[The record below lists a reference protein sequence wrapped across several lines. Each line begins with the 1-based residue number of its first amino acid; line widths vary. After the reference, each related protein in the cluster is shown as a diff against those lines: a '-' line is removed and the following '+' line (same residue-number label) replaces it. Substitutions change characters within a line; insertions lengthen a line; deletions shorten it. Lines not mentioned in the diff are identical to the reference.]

1 MVYSLV
7 AAAATFLLA
16 VLAGGPFVAFLRAK
30 KLGKAISS
38 EGPQSHLGK
47 AGTPTMGGVLIVG
60 CALLVAAL
68 TAAFRFHR
76 PSIALP
82 LTVMAVADAMGLL
95 DDLQTL
101 IGRERREAHSRV
113 DMLAKMAVLLAMGF
127 GTALVLYFAMNRAE
141 VLIPHFGSYDL
152 GPAYIVIAAA
162 VVLATTSAVS
172 IADGLDGLEAGITAI
187 AFAAYGVI
195 AGLQSQPYVAALCFC
210 TAGAATG
217 FLWYNAHPAR
227 VFMGDSGSMPLG
239 AGLAVAALMT
249 GWWLLLPVIGVLF
262 VAEGASDV
270 LQIGYF
276 RLTHGRRLFK
286 MAPLHHHFELIGW
299 AETQVVT
306 RFWVVAGVAALLGVA
321 LVLVD

>member
-7 AAAATFLLA
+7 AGSATFLLA
-16 VLAGGPFVAFLRAK
+16 VLAGGPLVAFLRAR
-30 KLGKAISS
+30 KLGKSISA

-47 AGTPTMGGVLIVG
+47 AGTPTMGGILIVG
-60 CALLVAAL
+60 CAVLVTAATAAL
-68 TAAFRFHR
+68 RFHR

-82 LTVMAVADAMGLL
+82 LIVMVAAMVLGFA

-101 IGRERREAHSRV
+101 IGREKREAHSRV
-113 DMLAKMAVLLAMGF
+113 DMLAKMAVLLSMGL
-127 GTALVLYFAMNRAE
+127 GSALVLYFAMDRSE
-141 VLIPHFGSYDL
+141 VLIPHFGSRDL
-152 GPAYIVIAAA
+152 GPAYIVIAAV

-172 IADGLDGLEAGITAI
+172 IADGLDGLEAGMNAL
-187 AFAAYGVI
+187 AFAAYGII
-195 AGLQSQPYVAALCFC
+195 AGVQSQPYVAAFCFC
-210 TAGAATG
+210 TAGAAVG

-227 VFMGDSGSMPLG
+227 VFMGDTGSLALG
-239 AGLAVAALMT
+239 GGLAVAALMT
-249 GWWLLLPVIGVLF
+249 GWWLLLPVIGALF

-306 RFWVVAGVAALLGVA
+306 RFWVLAGVSALLGVA
-321 LVLVD
+321 LALVD